1 MKLDVPVI
9 GIVRGVDEEF
19 FTDIMFASFE
29 AGLSAIELTMN
40 TENAARIVN
49 KLAGRVPAGKLLG
62 MGTIR
67 NLDEAKAAADAGAMF
82 FVTPNLDIEVV
93 KFAVEKKISMIAGA
107 LTPTEV
113 YKARAE
119 GADMVKIF
127 PSGLYGP
134 QYFKD
139 LNGPFDD
146 IPLVAVGG
154 VSIDNLKDYFE
165 AGAKAVGVSSAL
177 FGSNALKNKKID
189 RISDNVKIFVREC
202 INCNQQL

>member
-1 MKLDVPVI
+1 MRLDVPAI
-9 GIVRGVDEEF
+9 GILRGVDEAF

-40 TENAARIVN
+40 TKNADKIIN
-49 KLAGRVPAGKLLG
+49 NLAGKVPADKLLG

-67 NLDEAKAAADAGAMF
+67 NLDEAKKAADAGAMF
-82 FVTPNLDIEVV
+82 FVTPNLDMDVIN
-93 KFAVEKKISMIAGA
+93 FAVKKNVPLIVGA
-107 LTPTEV
+107 LTPTEI
-113 YKARAE
+113 YKARSE
-119 GADMVKIF
+119 GADMVKVF

-139 LNGPFDD
+139 LSGPFDD

-154 VSIDNLKDYFE
+154 VNMNNLKDYFE

-177 FGSNALKNKKID
+177 FGSHALKEKKLD
-189 RISDNVKIFVREC
+189 HISENVKEFIREC
-202 INCNQQL
+202 RSCN